1 MIQSGQSLLNTI
13 NKTALAT
20 VAYGRLLW
28 AQRIGQIAKE
38 EKCIIALHHKESILC
53 KVRVE
58 QQKAAHVGGV
68 YRKAKEMS
76 MVHHKGY

>member
-1 MIQSGQSLLNTI
+1 M
-13 NKTALAT
+13 
-20 VAYGRLLW
+20 
-28 AQRIGQIAKE
+28 
-38 EKCIIALHHKESILC
+38 IALHHKESILC

-58 QQKAAHVGGV
+58 PQKAAHVGGV